1 MELALKY
8 QILSNKTSFYC
19 LLQENNLSD
28 EDLLSKKYK
37 EIENIPPMDYLCKFG
52 VKSLSGI
59 FIELD
64 YNSSYTI
71 LEIKKQIENKINLP
85 ISEKRLIFN
94 GKQLEDEYTLSYYKI
109 PYYGILHLL
118 LRPKGAG
125 PETKIKI
132 LYNDEEKF
140 IYILKE
146 EYHNLGETII
156 KMIKNIFKKIGINN
170 NLNKYDFYVDETIL
184 LEEDFDKLYH
194 KYFYFGDKTLKI
206 YNKEKM
212 NISKED
218 KIILKQRMNG
228 LWKIE
233 DSILSLINFNQEKW
247 KKCLNDNR
255 NIIKEI
261 INKDISDEVIFNLI
275 ILIYIIKISNGKN
288 RFKYIIKKA
297 INGLN
302 KIYNEIN
309 EEKIYLLKEKIYL

>member
-1 MELALKY
+1 MEYY
-8 QILSNKTSFYC
+8 QT
-19 LLQENNLSD
+19 
-28 EDLLSKKYK
+28 
-37 EIENIPPMDYLCKFG
+37 
-52 VKSLSGI
+52 
-59 FIELD
+59 
-64 YNSSYTI
+64 
-71 LEIKKQIENKINLP
+71 
-85 ISEKRLIFN
+85 
-94 GKQLEDEYTLSYYKI
+94 
-109 PYYGILHLL
+109 
-118 LRPKGAG
+118 
-125 PETKIKI
+125 
-132 LYNDEEKF
+132 
-140 IYILKE
+140 
-146 EYHNLGETII
+146 TII
-156 KMIKNIFKKIGINN
+156 EIIKNIFKKIGINN
-170 NLNKYDFYVDETIL
+170 NLNEYDFYVDETIL
-184 LEEDFDKLYH
+184 LEEDFDVPYYDK
-194 KYFYFGDKTLKI
+194 FFSGNKTLKI